1 MRKSLGVLNVY
12 SFFKIFE
19 PSILNLIISISYN
32 FNLTYPLFSCM
43 KKMEVGLRNYR
54 LFMKMMPCMDILL
67 LSSSLVVGLKVALPF
82 QGPLGSLLNC
92 SRNGP

>member
-1 MRKSLGVLNVY
+1 
-12 SFFKIFE
+12 
-19 PSILNLIISISYN
+19 
-32 FNLTYPLFSCM
+32 
-43 KKMEVGLRNYR
+43 MEVGLHNYR

-82 QGPLGSLLNC
+82 KGPLGSLLNC